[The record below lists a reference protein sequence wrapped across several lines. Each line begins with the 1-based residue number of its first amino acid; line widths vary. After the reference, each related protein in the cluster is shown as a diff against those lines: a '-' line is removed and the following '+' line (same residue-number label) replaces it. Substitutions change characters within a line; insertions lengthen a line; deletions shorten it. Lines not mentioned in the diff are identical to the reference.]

1 MQCKMCGGGMPCYEH
16 GGDVESMD
24 ETSDGSDDLM
34 ESVAG
39 ELHSALER
47 KDKKAILEA
56 LRAICLSC
64 ME

>member
-1 MQCKMCGGGMPCYEH
+1 MPCYEH
-16 GGDVESMD
+16 GGDVES
-24 ETSDGSDDLM
+24 SDDTADGGDDLM

-47 KDKKAILEA
+47 KDKKGILEA